1 MVNLS
6 TVSSFAYLNKLNKGN
21 ARGMHVITKPP
32 PSSNLIGKGKYQCLE
47 EMTHLSHIK
56 TCVRKIKAFEHTS
69 PQIPSKKFFTTSS
82 GTYMFMKG

>member
-21 ARGMHVITKPP
+21 ARGMHVITKEPQ
-32 PSSNLIGKGKYQCLE
+32 SSNLIGKESYQCLE